1 MGFSKLITSESHFE
15 QCSSTRSTTFWKSLT
30 ISPSYVT
37 SWTGSENTGR
47 KARKS
52 ERSAA
57 RKKAVVVADAV
68 AAANAV
74 AVVAAV
80 APKAVAITAR
90 EKEVQ
95 FEVAVA
101 AVVVV
106 GLRRRLLQR
115 LPSWWL

>member
-80 APKAVAITAR
+80 APKAVAA
-90 EKEVQ
+90 VVV
-95 FEVAVA
+95 VAVA
-101 AVVVV
+101 AAAVATVALMVVAKTA
-106 GLRRRLLQR
+106 
-115 LPSWWL
+115 

>member
-1 MGFSKLITSESHFE
+1 MGFSKLITWESHFE

-30 ISPSYVT
+30 TSPSYVT
-37 SWTGSENTGR
+37 SWTGSENTRR

-57 RKKAVVVADAV
+57 RKKAVVVAV
-68 AAANAV
+68 AV

-90 EKEVQ
+90 EKEVH
-95 FEVAVA
+95 FEVAIA

-106 GLRRRLLQR
+106 AVAAAVVAAVALMVVAKTA
-115 LPSWWL
+115 